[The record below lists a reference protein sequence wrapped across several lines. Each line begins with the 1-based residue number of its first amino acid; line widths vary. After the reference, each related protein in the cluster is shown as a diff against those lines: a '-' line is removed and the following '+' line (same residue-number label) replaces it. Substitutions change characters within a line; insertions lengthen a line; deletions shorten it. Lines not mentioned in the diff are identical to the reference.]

1 MYDTHY
7 FTIHKTCPCQIE
19 NEAVRK
25 TKEIFNKSSCLTDF
39 VAEMQNQQII
49 GRLISYD
56 KETNT
61 IFIHKRYA
69 CECGG
74 GHPQNKTRIGE
85 RCHCGHYNHSTAY
98 CPKYYCKCGAEFFL
112 PVFAPLFGED
122 ILIEPYKT
130 VLSGD
135 DDCIIAIRINEREAI

>member
-69 CECGG
+69 C
-74 GHPQNKTRIGE
+74 R
-85 RCHCGHYNHSTAY
+85 
-98 CPKYYCKCGAEFFL
+98 CGAAIL
-112 PVFAPLFGED
+112 KTKHGLVNGAIAATTITQPL
-122 ILIEPYKT
+122 
-130 VLSGD
+130 
-135 DDCIIAIRINEREAI
+135 IAQSTIASAARNSFDLYSLRYLARIF